1 MSESD
6 QTPVSNTEEEEQPG
20 LTDEDLDDVAG
31 GADSLEAAALI
42 GSWG

>member
-1 MSESD
+1 MSD
-6 QTPVSNTEEEEQPG
+6 QNPSAPEEKEEPS
-20 LTDEDLDDVAG
+20 LSDEDLDDVAG